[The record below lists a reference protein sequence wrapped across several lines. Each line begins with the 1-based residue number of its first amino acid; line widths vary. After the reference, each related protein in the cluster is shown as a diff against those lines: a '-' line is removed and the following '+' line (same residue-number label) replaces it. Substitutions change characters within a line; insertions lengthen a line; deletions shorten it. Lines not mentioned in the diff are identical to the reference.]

1 MFKIEKNTIHLTRGD
16 SAIIEV
22 KIKND
27 DGTDYVFK
35 KGESIRFTI
44 VEAKKVEDI
53 VLTKKIQIEKESL
66 SAEVPLLSEETTIG
80 QIINKPKKY
89 WYEVVL
95 ITNNEEQTILG
106 YDDEGPKEFI
116 LYPEAESKE

>member
-22 KIKND
+22 KVKND
-27 DGTDYVFK
+27 DGTDYAFK

-44 VEAKKVEDI
+44 VEVKKVEEI
-53 VLTKKIQIEKESL
+53 VLAKEIQIEKESL
-66 SAEVPLLSEETTIG
+66 SVEVPLYSEETAIG

-95 ITNNEEQTILG
+95 ITDGEEQTILG

-116 LYPEAESKE
+116 LYPEAKE